1 MATPNAAKFYANLRR
16 ELFVL
21 EAVVGAGAPPDFDDL
36 HAEARGRPS
45 DEVSAGITDLQR
57 RIKAVRDAHPIT
69 RWVDAD
75 PEHRDGQPSW
85 TNNH

>member
-1 MATPNAAKFYANLRR
+1 MATSNAAKFYANLTR

-21 EAVVGAGAPPDFDDL
+21 EAVVGAGSPPDFAKL
-36 HAEARGRPS
+36 QAEASGRPS
-45 DEVSAGITDLQR
+45 NEVSADITDLQR
-57 RIKAVRDAHPIT
+57 RIKAARDANPIT

-85 TNNH
+85 TN